1 MKEAYLQNYFVENYV
16 LIAMV
21 VGTYFVVSMKS
32 AVDISIKKRMVINMT
47 LLLILSIAEFYMNYL
62 KEQALVVGLLL
73 TITGIT
79 YYSLKP
85 LVMAT
90 VINMVEPK
98 NKLIYVPAIVNFLI
112 YCGAFF
118 KNNVFYFGSDG
129 SLELGLVGHIFIVT
143 DWVYWVIFLLILN
156 MKFYRK
162 TDVNHLAVFFCI
174 AWLMTANIMESIGV
188 GAGILNETYAVA
200 FLFYYLVIH
209 VYISQQVNEE
219 KEIKL
224 REQRVSLMLSQ
235 IQPHFLYNTLN
246 TITALCRANPKLAEE
261 TTIKFS
267 KYLRENMYSMG
278 ENDTHP
284 FPQELEHTNIY
295 LDIEKLRFGD
305 RVKVQYDIKSD
316 DFNMPILTLQPIVEN
331 AVKHGICKKLEGGTI
346 KISTE
351 KKGRDHI
358 ITIADN
364 GIGFE
369 IDKALNDGKPHIGIQ
384 NVNERLK
391 STVKAE
397 LEITS
402 LIGIG
407 TTVKIIIP
415 GERKKVR
422 LESGE
427 RREILSIGR

>member
-1 MKEAYLQNYFVENYV
+1 MKEAYLQNYLIENYI

-32 AVDISIKKRMVINMT
+32 AVDLLIKKRMVINMT
-47 LLLILSIAEFYMNYL
+47 LLLTLSIAEFYLNYL
-62 KEQALVVGLLL
+62 KEQAIAGLPLLL
-73 TITGIT
+73 TGIT

-85 LVMAT
+85 LIMAV

-98 NKLIYVPAIVNFLI
+98 NKRIYIPALANFLF
-112 YCGAFF
+112 YCAAFF
-118 KNNVFYFGSDG
+118 TDNIFYFGAAG
-129 SLELGLVGHIFIVT
+129 TLELGLFGYAFLVT
-143 DWVYWVIFLLILN
+143 GWMYWVIFLFILN

-162 TDVNHLAVFFCI
+162 TDVNSLGVFFCI

-188 GAGILNETYAVA
+188 RAGILTETYAVA

-209 VYISQQVNEE
+209 VHISQQVNEE

-267 KYLRENMYSMG
+267 RYLRENMYSMG

-284 FPQELEHTNIY
+284 FSQELEHTNIY

-305 RVKVQYDIKSD
+305 RVKVEYDIKSD

-331 AVKHGICKKLEGGTI
+331 AVKHGICKKIEGGTV

-358 ITIADN
+358 ITIIDN

-369 IDKALNDGKPHIGIQ
+369 LEKTLNDGRPHIGIQ

-397 LEITS
+397 MEITS
-402 LIGIG
+402 FIGIG
-407 TTVKIIIP
+407 TTVRIIIP
-415 GERKKVR
+415 GERKNVR
-422 LESGE
+422 LERGE

>member
-1 MKEAYLQNYFVENYV
+1 MKETYLQNYLVENYT

-32 AVDISIKKRMVINMT
+32 AVDIFIKKRMVINMT
-47 LLLILSIAEFYMNYL
+47 LLLIISIAEFYMNYL
-62 KEQALVVGLLL
+62 KDQAILEFSLI
-73 TITGIT
+73 ITGII

-85 LVMAT
+85 LVMAI
-90 VINMVEPK
+90 VINIVEPK
-98 NKLIYVPAIVNFLI
+98 NKLIYIPAIVNCLF
-112 YCGAFF
+112 YWMAFF
-118 KNNVFYFGSDG
+118 KNNIFYFVAGG
-129 SLELGLVGHIFIVT
+129 SLEIGIWGYAFIVT
-143 DWVYWVIFLLILN
+143 DWVYWIMFLLILN
-156 MKFYRK
+156 LKFYRNTK
-162 TDVNHLAVFFCI
+162 INHLQAFFCI

-188 GAGILNETYAVA
+188 RPGILNETYAVA

-209 VYISQQVNEE
+209 VHISQKVNEE

-267 KYLRENMYSMG
+267 GYLRENMYSMG
-278 ENDTHP
+278 ENDMQP
-284 FPQELEHTNIY
+284 FSKELEHTNIY
-295 LDIEKLRFGD
+295 FDIEKLRFGD
-305 RVKVQYDIKSD
+305 RVKVEYDIKSD
-316 DFNMPILTLQPIVEN
+316 DFNMPTLTLQPIVEN
-331 AVKHGICKKLEGGTI
+331 AVKHGICNKLEGGTI

-358 ITIADN
+358 ITIEDN

-369 IDKALNDGKPHIGIQ
+369 IEKALNDGRPHVGIH
-384 NVNERLK
+384 NVKERLK

-397 LEITS
+397 LEIIS
-402 LIGIG
+402 FIGIG
-407 TTVKIIIP
+407 TIVKIIIP
-415 GERKKVR
+415 GERKNIR

>member
-1 MKEAYLQNYFVENYV
+1 MKEAYLQNYLVENYI

-21 VGTYFVVSMKS
+21 VGLYFVVSMKS
-32 AVDISIKKRMVINMT
+32 AVDIFIKKQMVINMT
-47 LLLILSIAEFYMNYL
+47 LLLILSIAEFYMDYL
-62 KEQALVVGLLL
+62 KEQAMVGLPLI
-73 TITGIT
+73 ITGIT

-85 LVMAT
+85 LVMAA
-90 VINMVEPK
+90 VIKMVEPK
-98 NKLIYVPAIVNFLI
+98 HKLIYVPAIVNFI
-112 YCGAFF
+112 FYCGAFY

-129 SLELGLVGHIFIVT
+129 SLDLGLVGYAFIVT
-143 DWVYWVIFLLILN
+143 DWVYWVIFLFILN
-156 MKFYRK
+156 MEFYRK
-162 TDVNHLAVFFCI
+162 KDINSLGAFFCI
-174 AWLMTANIMESIGV
+174 ACLMTANIMESIGV
-188 GAGILNETYAVA
+188 RAGILTETYAVA

-284 FPQELEHTNIY
+284 FSQELEHTNIY

-305 RVKVQYDIKSD
+305 RVKVEYDIKSD

-358 ITIADN
+358 ITIVDN

-369 IDKALNDGKPHIGIQ
+369 LDKALNDGRPHVGIQ
-384 NVNERLK
+384 NVTERLK

-397 LEITS
+397 MEITS

-407 TTVKIIIP
+407 TSVKIIIP
-415 GERKKVR
+415 GERKNIR

>member
-1 MKEAYLQNYFVENYV
+1 MKEIYLQNYLVENYT

-21 VGTYFVVSMKS
+21 VGTYFVVSMES
-32 AVDISIKKRMVINMT
+32 AVDIFIKKRMVINMT
-47 LLLILSIAEFYMNYL
+47 LLLIISIAEFYMNYL
-62 KEQALVVGLLL
+62 KDQAIIGLPIIL
-73 TITGIT
+73 IGII

-85 LVMAT
+85 LVMAI

-98 NKLIYVPAIVNFLI
+98 NKLIYIPAIVNFLF
-112 YCGAFF
+112 YCWTFL
-118 KNNVFYFGSDG
+118 KNNVFYFGADG
-129 SLELGLVGHIFIVT
+129 NLALGFFGYAFIVT
-143 DWVYWVIFLLILN
+143 DWVYWIIFLLILN
-156 MKFYRK
+156 LKFYRK
-162 TDVNHLAVFFCI
+162 KDINHLEAFFCI

-188 GAGILNETYAVA
+188 RPGILNETYAVA

-267 KYLRENMYSMG
+267 GYLRENMYSMG
-278 ENDTHP
+278 ENDTNP
-284 FPQELEHTNIY
+284 FSQELAHTNIY

-305 RVKVQYDIKSD
+305 RVKVEYDIKSD
-316 DFNMPILTLQPIVEN
+316 DFNMPTLTLQPIVEN
-331 AVKHGICKKLEGGTI
+331 AVKHGICNKLEGGTI

-351 KKGRDHI
+351 KKGKDHI
-358 ITIADN
+358 ITIEDN

-369 IDKALNDGKPHIGIQ
+369 IDKALNDGRLHVGIH
-384 NVNERLK
+384 NVKERLK
-391 STVKAE
+391 SMVRAE
-397 LEITS
+397 MEIIS
-402 LIGIG
+402 FIGLG
-407 TTVKIIIP
+407 TTVRIIIP
-415 GERKKVR
+415 GERKNTR

>member
-1 MKEAYLQNYFVENYV
+1 MKDTYLQNYLIENYT

-32 AVDISIKKRMVINMT
+32 AVDIFIKRRIVINMT

-62 KEQALVVGLLL
+62 KDQVMIGWSLM
-73 TITGIT
+73 IIGII

-85 LVMAT
+85 LVMA
-90 VINMVEPK
+90 VAISVMEPK
-98 NKLIYVPAIVNFLI
+98 NKLIYIPVIVNFFF
-112 YCGAFF
+112 YCSMFL
-118 KNNVFYFGSDG
+118 KNKVFYFGFDG
-129 SLELGLVGHIFIVT
+129 RIELGFWGYAFIVT
-143 DWVYWVIFLLILN
+143 NWVYWFMFLFILN
-156 MKFYRK
+156 IKFYK
-162 TDVNHLAVFFCI
+162 NTEANHLQAFFCI
-174 AWLMTANIMESIGV
+174 AWLMTANIMELIGMRP
-188 GAGILNETYAVA
+188 GILNETYAVA

-209 VYISQQVNEE
+209 VRISQQVSEE
-219 KEIKL
+219 KEIKM

-267 KYLRENMYSMG
+267 EYLRENMYSMG
-278 ENDTHP
+278 ENDTQL
-284 FPQELEHTNIY
+284 FSKELEHTDIY

-305 RVKVQYDIKSD
+305 RVNVEYDIKSD
-316 DFNMPILTLQPIVEN
+316 DFNMPTLTLQPIVEN
-331 AVKHGICKKLEGGTI
+331 AVKHGICSKLEGGTI

-358 ITIADN
+358 IIISDN

-369 IDKALNDGKPHIGIQ
+369 MEKVLSDGKSHVGIH
-384 NVNERLK
+384 NVKERLK
-391 STVKAE
+391 SIVNAD
-397 LEITS
+397 LEIIS
-402 LIGIG
+402 FIGIG
-407 TTVKIIIP
+407 TIVKIIIP
-415 GERKKVR
+415 GEGKNIKLR
-422 LESGE
+422 SGE

>member
-1 MKEAYLQNYFVENYV
+1 MKETYLQNYLVENYT

-21 VGTYFVVSMKS
+21 VGTYFVVSMES
-32 AVDISIKKRMVINMT
+32 AVDIFIKKRMVINMT
-47 LLLILSIAEFYMNYL
+47 LLLILSIAEFQMNYL
-62 KEQALVVGLLL
+62 KDQAIIGLP
-73 TITGIT
+73 IIIIGIL

-85 LVMAT
+85 LVMAIL
-90 VINMVEPK
+90 INMVEPK
-98 NKLIYVPAIVNFLI
+98 NKLVYIPAIVNFI
-112 YCGAFF
+112 FYCWAFS
-118 KNNVFYFGSDG
+118 KNNVFYFGASG
-129 SLELGLVGHIFIVT
+129 NLELGFLGHAFIVT
-143 DWVYWVIFLLILN
+143 DWVYWIMFLLILN
-156 MKFYRK
+156 LKFYRK
-162 TDVNHLAVFFCI
+162 KDINHLEAFFCI
-174 AWLMTANIMESIGV
+174 AWLMTANIMESLGV
-188 GAGILNETYAVA
+188 RAGILNETYAVA

-267 KYLRENMYSMG
+267 GYLRENMYSMG
-278 ENDTHP
+278 ENDTNP
-284 FPQELEHTNIY
+284 FSQELAHTNIY

-305 RVKVQYDIKSD
+305 RVKVEYDIRSD
-316 DFNMPILTLQPIVEN
+316 DFNMPTLTLQPIVEN
-331 AVKHGICKKLEGGTI
+331 AVKHGICNKLEGGTI

-351 KKGRDHI
+351 KKGRDYI
-358 ITIADN
+358 ITIEDN

-369 IDKALNDGKPHIGIQ
+369 IDKSLNDGRPHVGIH
-384 NVNERLK
+384 NVKERLK
-391 STVKAE
+391 SMVRAE
-397 LEITS
+397 MEIIS
-402 LIGIG
+402 YIGIG
-407 TTVKIIIP
+407 TTVRIIIP
-415 GERKKVR
+415 GERKNMR

>member
-1 MKEAYLQNYFVENYV
+1 MKDTYLQNYLIENYT

-32 AVDISIKKRMVINMT
+32 AVDIFIKKRIVINMT

-62 KEQALVVGLLL
+62 KDQVMIGLSLM
-73 TITGIT
+73 IIGII

-85 LVMAT
+85 LVMAIAIS
-90 VINMVEPK
+90 VMEPK
-98 NKLIYVPAIVNFLI
+98 NKLIYIPVIVNFFF
-112 YCGAFF
+112 YCSMFL
-118 KNNVFYFGSDG
+118 KNKVFYFGVDG
-129 SLELGLVGHIFIVT
+129 RLELGFWGYAFIVT
-143 DWVYWVIFLLILN
+143 NWVYWFMFLFILN
-156 MKFYRK
+156 IKFYK
-162 TDVNHLAVFFCI
+162 NTEANHLQAFFCI
-174 AWLMTANIMESIGV
+174 AWLMTANIMELIGMRP
-188 GAGILNETYAVA
+188 GILNETYAVA

-209 VYISQQVNEE
+209 VRISQQVSEE
-219 KEIKL
+219 KEIKM

-267 KYLRENMYSMG
+267 EYLRENMYSMG
-278 ENDTHP
+278 ENDTQL
-284 FPQELEHTNIY
+284 FSKELEHTDIY

-305 RVKVQYDIKSD
+305 RVNVEYDIKSD
-316 DFNMPILTLQPIVEN
+316 DFNMPTLTLQPIVEN
-331 AVKHGICKKLEGGTI
+331 AVKHGICSKLEGGTI

-358 ITIADN
+358 IIISDN

-369 IDKALNDGKPHIGIQ
+369 MEKVLSDGKSHVGIH
-384 NVNERLK
+384 NVKERLK
-391 STVKAE
+391 SIVNAD
-397 LEITS
+397 LEIIS
-402 LIGIG
+402 FIGIG
-407 TTVKIIIP
+407 TIVKIIIP
-415 GERKKVR
+415 GERKNIKLR
-422 LESGE
+422 SGE

>member
-1 MKEAYLQNYFVENYV
+1 MKEAYLQNYLVENYI

-21 VGTYFVVSMKS
+21 VSIYLVVSMKS
-32 AVDISIKKRMVINMT
+32 AVDILIKKRMVINMT

-62 KEQALVVGLLL
+62 KEQAMVGLPLI
-73 TITGIT
+73 ITGIT
-79 YYSLKP
+79 YYSLRP
-85 LVMAT
+85 LVMA
-90 VINMVEPK
+90 VIVNMVEPK
-98 NKLIYVPAIVNFLI
+98 NKLIYVPAIVNFLF
-112 YCGAFF
+112 YCSAFS
-118 KNNVFYFGSDG
+118 KNNVFYFGSEG
-129 SLELGLVGHIFIVT
+129 NLELGLAGYGFIVT
-143 DWVYWVIFLLILN
+143 DWVYWAIFLLILN

-162 TDVNHLAVFFCI
+162 TDVNRLGAFFCI
-174 AWLMTANIMESIGV
+174 AWLMTANIMETIGV
-188 GAGILNETYAVA
+188 RAGILNETYAATFV
-200 FLFYYLVIH
+200 FYYLVIH
-209 VYISQQVNEE
+209 VHISQQVNEE

-267 KYLRENMYSMG
+267 RYLRENMYSMG
-278 ENDTHP
+278 ENDIHP
-284 FPQELEHTNIY
+284 FSQELEHTNIY

-305 RVKVQYDIKSD
+305 RVKIEYDIKSK

-351 KKGRDHI
+351 KKGRDYI

-369 IDKALNDGKPHIGIQ
+369 IDKVLNDGKPHIGIQ

-397 LEITS
+397 MEITS
-402 LIGIG
+402 FIGIG

-415 GERKKVR
+415 GERKNIR
-422 LESGE
+422 LESGG

>member
-1 MKEAYLQNYFVENYV
+1 MKTVYLQNYLVESYI

-21 VGTYFVVSMKS
+21 VGTYLVVSMKS
-32 AVDISIKKRMVINMT
+32 AVDILIKKRMVINMT

-62 KEQALVVGLLL
+62 KEQAMMGLPLI
-73 TITGIT
+73 ITSIT

-90 VINMVEPK
+90 AINMVEPK
-98 NKLIYVPAIVNFLI
+98 NKLIYIPTIVNFFF
-112 YCGAFF
+112 YCGAFL
-118 KNNVFYFGSDG
+118 NVFYFGSDG
-129 SLELGLVGHIFIVT
+129 KLELGLVRYTVIIT
-143 DWVYWVIFLLILN
+143 NLVYWVIFLLILN

-162 TDVNHLAVFFCI
+162 ADVNPLGAFLCI
-174 AWLMTANIMESIGV
+174 AWLMTANIMESMGIRT
-188 GAGILNETYAVA
+188 GILIETYAVT

-209 VYISQQVNEE
+209 VYISRQVNEE

-246 TITALCRANPKLAEE
+246 TITALCRTKPKLAEE

-267 KYLRENMYSMG
+267 RYLKENMYSMG

-284 FPQELEHTNIY
+284 FSQELEHTNIY

-305 RVKVQYDIKSD
+305 RVKVEYDIKSD
-316 DFNMPILTLQPIVEN
+316 DFNMPVLTLQPIVEN

-369 IDKALNDGKPHIGIQ
+369 IDKALNDGKPHVGIQ

-397 LEITS
+397 MKITS

-415 GERKKVR
+415 GERKNIR

>member
-1 MKEAYLQNYFVENYV
+1 MKEAYLQNYIFENYI

-32 AVDISIKKRMVINMT
+32 AVDILIKKRMVINMT

-62 KEQALVVGLLL
+62 KEQAMMGLPLI
-73 TITGIT
+73 ITGIT

-90 VINMVEPK
+90 VINMIEPK

-112 YCGAFF
+112 YCGAFY

-129 SLELGLVGHIFIVT
+129 RLELGLLGDTFIVT
-143 DWVYWVIFLLILN
+143 DWVYWVIFLFILN

-162 TDVNHLAVFFCI
+162 KHINRLGAFFCI
-174 AWLMTANIMESIGV
+174 AWLMTANIMDSMAIGT
-188 GAGILNETYAVA
+188 GILNETYAVA
-200 FLFYYLVIH
+200 FLFYFLVIH

-267 KYLRENMYSMG
+267 RYLRENMCNMG
-278 ENDTHP
+278 ENHIHP
-284 FPQELEHTNIY
+284 FSHELEHTNIY

-305 RVKVQYDIKSD
+305 RVKVEYDIKSD
-316 DFNMPILTLQPIVEN
+316 DFNMPMLTLQPIVEN
-331 AVKHGICKKLEGGTI
+331 AVKHGICNKLDGGTI

-358 ITIADN
+358 ITISDN

-369 IDKALNDGKPHIGIQ
+369 MDKALNDGKPHLGIQ
-384 NVNERLK
+384 NVTERLK
-391 STVKAE
+391 STVRAE
-397 LEITS
+397 MEITS
-402 LIGIG
+402 LIGLG

-415 GERKKVR
+415 GERKKIR
-422 LESGE
+422 LESGK

>member
-1 MKEAYLQNYFVENYV
+1 MKEAYLQNYLVENYI
-16 LIAMV
+16 LIAIV

-47 LLLILSIAEFYMNYL
+47 LLLVLSMAEFYMNYL
-62 KEQALVVGLLL
+62 KDQAIQGLPII
-73 TITGIT
+73 ITGIT
-79 YYSLKP
+79 YYALKP
-85 LVMAT
+85 LVMAS

-98 NKLIYVPAIVNFLI
+98 NKLIYIPVILNFLF
-112 YCGAFF
+112 YCRAFF
-118 KNNVFYFGSDG
+118 ENSVFCFGPDG
-129 SLELGLVGHIFIVT
+129 TLELGLAGYAFIIT
-143 DWVYWVIFLLILN
+143 DWVYWVIFLFVLN
-156 MKFYRK
+156 IKFYRK
-162 TDVNHLAVFFCI
+162 ADANPLGAFFCI
-174 AWLMTANIMESIGV
+174 AWLMTANIMELIG
-188 GAGILNETYAVA
+188 ARTGILTETYAIS

-284 FPQELEHTNIY
+284 FSQELEHTNIY

-305 RVKVQYDIKSD
+305 RVKVEYDIQSD

-358 ITIADN
+358 ITIEDN

-369 IDKALNDGKPHIGIQ
+369 LEKALNDGEPHVGIQ

-397 LEITS
+397 MEITS
-402 LIGIG
+402 FIGLG

-415 GERKKVR
+415 GERKNIR
-422 LESGE
+422 HESGE

>member
-1 MKEAYLQNYFVENYV
+1 MKEIYLQNYLVENYT

-21 VGTYFVVSMKS
+21 VGTYFVVSMES
-32 AVDISIKKRMVINMT
+32 AVDIFIKKRMVINMT
-47 LLLILSIAEFYMNYL
+47 LLLILSIAEFSMDYL
-62 KEQALVVGLLL
+62 KDQAVIGLPLIL
-73 TITGIT
+73 IGIS

-85 LVMAT
+85 LVMAI

-98 NKLIYVPAIVNFLI
+98 NKLVYIPAIVNFLF
-112 YCGAFF
+112 YCVAFS
-118 KNNVFYFGSDG
+118 KNKVFYFGADG
-129 SLELGLVGHIFIVT
+129 SLALGFFGYAFIIT
-143 DWVYWVIFLLILN
+143 DWVYWIMFLLILN
-156 MKFYRK
+156 LKFYRK
-162 TDVNHLAVFFCI
+162 KDINHLEAFFCI

-188 GAGILNETYAVA
+188 RPGILNETYAVA

-267 KYLRENMYSMG
+267 GYLRENMYSMG
-278 ENDTHP
+278 ENDTNP
-284 FPQELEHTNIY
+284 FSQELAHTNIY

-305 RVKVQYDIKSD
+305 RVKVEYDIKSD
-316 DFNMPILTLQPIVEN
+316 DFNMPTLTLQPIVEN
-331 AVKHGICKKLEGGTI
+331 AVKHGICNKLEGGTI

-351 KKGRDHI
+351 KKGKDYI
-358 ITIADN
+358 ITIEDN

-369 IDKALNDGKPHIGIQ
+369 IDKALNDGRPHVGIH
-384 NVNERLK
+384 NVKERLK
-391 STVKAE
+391 IMVRAE
-397 LEITS
+397 MEIIS
-402 LIGIG
+402 FIGLG
-407 TTVKIIIP
+407 TTVRIIIP
-415 GERKKVR
+415 GERKNIR

>member
-1 MKEAYLQNYFVENYV
+1 MKTVYLQNYLVESYI

-21 VGTYFVVSMKS
+21 VGTYLVVSMKS
-32 AVDISIKKRMVINMT
+32 AVDILIKKRMVINMT

-62 KEQALVVGLLL
+62 KEQAMMGLPLV
-73 TITGIT
+73 ITSIT
-79 YYSLKP
+79 YYALKP

-90 VINMVEPK
+90 AINMVEPK
-98 NKLIYVPAIVNFLI
+98 NKLIYIPTIVNFFF
-112 YCGAFF
+112 YCGAFL
-118 KNNVFYFGSDG
+118 NVFYFGSDG
-129 SLELGLVGHIFIVT
+129 KLELGLVRYTVIIT
-143 DWVYWVIFLLILN
+143 NLVYWVIFLLILN

-162 TDVNHLAVFFCI
+162 ADVNPLGAFLCI
-174 AWLMTANIMESIGV
+174 AWLMTANIMESMGIRT
-188 GAGILNETYAVA
+188 GILIETYAVT

-209 VYISQQVNEE
+209 VYISRQVNEE

-246 TITALCRANPKLAEE
+246 TITALCRTKPKLAEE

-267 KYLRENMYSMG
+267 RYLKENMYSMG

-284 FPQELEHTNIY
+284 FSQELEHTNIY

-305 RVKVQYDIKSD
+305 RVKVEYDIKSD
-316 DFNMPILTLQPIVEN
+316 DFNMPVLTLQPIVEN

-369 IDKALNDGKPHIGIQ
+369 IDKALNDGKPHVGIQ

-397 LEITS
+397 MKITS

-415 GERKKVR
+415 GERKNIR